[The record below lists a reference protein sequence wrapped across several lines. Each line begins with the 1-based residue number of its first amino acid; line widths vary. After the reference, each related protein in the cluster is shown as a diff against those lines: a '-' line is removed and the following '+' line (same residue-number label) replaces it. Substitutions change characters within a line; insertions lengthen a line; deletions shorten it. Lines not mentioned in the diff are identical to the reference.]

1 MRTYEAL
8 FGWTDH
14 DLIGHPA
21 REILA
26 LAERHGRP
34 HASTGMPLE
43 VPVPF
48 ELPDSNKLIDR
59 PDAYMAVDRLEAALC
74 ALYASVDYHWLPR
87 RRIFTTTRPFEV
99 LPGWATP
106 EHGLVID
113 PDWLPFQRE
122 ALEVVQRFMDEL
134 ASRGL
139 VRYVPREAG
148 SLNA

>member
-1 MRTYEAL
+1 MRTYESL
-8 FGWTDH
+8 LSWTDH

-43 VPVPF
+43 VPVP
-48 ELPDSNKLIDR
+48 
-59 PDAYMAVDRLEAALC
+59 RLEAALC
-74 ALYASVDYHWLPR
+74 ALYAAVDYHWLPR

-113 PDWLPFQRE
+113 PNWLPFQCE
-122 ALEVVQRFMDEL
+122 ALEVVQQFVDEL

-139 VRYVPREAG
+139 VRYVAREAG
-148 SLNA
+148 GLTA